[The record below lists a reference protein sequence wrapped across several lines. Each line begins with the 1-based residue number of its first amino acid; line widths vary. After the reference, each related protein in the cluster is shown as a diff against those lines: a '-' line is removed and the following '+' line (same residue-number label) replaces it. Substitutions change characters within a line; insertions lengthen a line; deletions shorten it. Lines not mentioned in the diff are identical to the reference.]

1 MFSALENVGD
11 VTHAVQLAL
20 TPVFLLTGIAGIL
33 NVMTNRLARI
43 IDRRRYL
50 IQIDSHADGKLP
62 HHFNDELASLE
73 RRRHCAGVAISMC
86 VLSALL
92 VCSVVS
98 VLFLEALLQLN
109 LKWLIGTLF
118 MAATLALVIG
128 LAFFLREVRLATR
141 LLQISPPELN
151 K

>member
-1 MFSALENVGD
+1 
-11 VTHAVQLAL
+11 
-20 TPVFLLTGIAGIL
+20 
-33 NVMTNRLARI
+33 MTKITSGVRKTR
-43 IDRRRYL
+43 
-50 IQIDSHADGKLP
+50 G
-62 HHFNDELASLE
+62 AS
-73 RRRHCAGVAISMC
+73 
-86 VLSALL
+86 
-92 VCSVVS
+92 
-98 VLFLEALLQLN
+98 LLQLN